1 MSKSKNPT
9 HNMISG
15 HNLPYFNKVIMDTTF
30 YNILRKIK
38 NIINL
43 KILKKIKLM
52 SYKNKIIKNKIIK
65 KKLSKYKYLKRLVRK
80 NVQSF
85 KTLKYDYKAHI
96 RRVGKKKTRY
106 LTGNNLFDDLKFIK
120 F

>member
-38 NIINL
+38 KIINL

-52 SYKNKIIKNKIIK
+52 CYKNKSIK
-65 KKLSKYKYLKRLVRK
+65 KKLSKYIYLKRLVRK
-80 NVQSF
+80 NVKDF

-96 RRVGKKKTRY
+96 RRIGKKKTRY
-106 LTGNNLFDDLKFIK
+106 LTGSNIFDDLKFIK